1 MEKKAQIHLW
11 TAVGTA
17 ICCWFLMFSPWT
29 STRINFWVAMS
40 LSAIC
45 LTLFSVVG
53 LHYRHDESEA
63 EPASAWL
70 KNASLH
76 LLRGI
81 VIGALLWSL
90 FWLGDK
96 ISSLIFDF
104 ARPQVDS
111 IYGMKQGLPPWA
123 IALLLLVLIGP
134 AEEYFWRGYVQRS
147 LAATIGENRAFVTT
161 TAIYT
166 LIHIWSFN
174 FMLIMAA
181 MVCGVVWGGLYRLKP
196 QWLPALVISHALW
209 DACVFVV
216 FPI

>member
-1 MEKKAQIHLW
+1 MD
-11 TAVGTA
+11 
-17 ICCWFLMFSPWT
+17 C
-29 STRINFWVAMS
+29 
-40 LSAIC
+40 
-45 LTLFSVVG
+45 
-53 LHYRHDESEA
+53 
-63 EPASAWL
+63 
-70 KNASLH
+70 
-76 LLRGI
+76 
-81 VIGALLWSL
+81 
-90 FWLGDK
+90 
-96 ISSLIFDF
+96 
-104 ARPQVDS
+104 